1 MGLICL
7 KKNEKNHND
16 SIINETIQFNQNDF
30 NLKDSFNQ
38 MLVNLDDFSEKGTEL
53 IFNNENNSNIPII
66 NNDIEN
72 SYNIAD
78 DIRSQYNFIIGHE
91 VVLNDTNYY
100 LNNEE
105 ILYAIDKLFEKKEE
119 SDKEIKKIK
128 LDINN
133 DLMIKRKKN
142 DENKNNNEDVFKI
155 SLIERKKENN
165 ELNKPKTNLISN
177 FREDINLFDNYDKK
191 INIPQKRKS
200 LVVNIS
206 SLKKILKGNNLYPKI
221 NNNNQIKRHSID
233 EFKSIKSIPIKKNS
247 NKIKNN

>member
-1 MGLICL
+1 
-7 KKNEKNHND
+7 
-16 SIINETIQFNQNDF
+16 
-30 NLKDSFNQ
+30 
-38 MLVNLDDFSEKGTEL
+38 
-53 IFNNENNSNIPII
+53 
-66 NNDIEN
+66 
-72 SYNIAD
+72 
-78 DIRSQYNFIIGHE
+78 
-91 VVLNDTNYY
+91 
-100 LNNEE
+100 
-105 ILYAIDKLFEKKEE
+105 
-119 SDKEIKKIK
+119 
-128 LDINN
+128 
-133 DLMIKRKKN
+133 MIKRKKN

-233 EFKSIKSIPIKKNS
+233 EFKSFIINNYELSEVFVDKLIE
-247 NKIKNN
+247 KIFRECLKEVLNDIIDNNVTF

>member
-206 SLKKILKGNNLYPKI
+206 SLKKILKGNNLYPKN

-233 EFKSIKSIPIKKNS
+233 EFKSIKSIPIKKIS